1 MFNIMPRK
9 YKKKLLNEN
18 TIEEQIEENLKP
30 IYLINKFK
38 KEQATKINK
47 ITQDFLNNN
56 FISF

>member
-38 KEQATKINK
+38 KEQAIKINE
-47 ITQDFLNNN
+47 ITKDFLNNN
-56 FISF
+56 IISF

>member
-1 MFNIMPRK
+1 MFYIMPRK
-9 YKKKLLNEN
+9 YKKKLLIEN
-18 TIEEQIEENLKP
+18 ASDDQIEENLKP

-56 FISF
+56 IISF

>member
-9 YKKKLLNEN
+9 YNKILLNEN

-56 FISF
+56 IISF

>member
-1 MFNIMPRK
+1 MPRK
-9 YKKKLLNEN
+9 YKKKLLIEN
-18 TIEEQIEENLKP
+18 ASDDQIEENLKP

-56 FISF
+56 IISF